1 MLKPTGSLP
10 TSILLLLFICPEI
23 IIAHLLTTLLK
34 EQVLYGLF
42 GVPRE
47 AILEL
52 PLSLI
57 RTTSIGGTCSLSL
70 KHILLS
76 YVYLSSVCLSIP
88 KSIYIPKSAPFCLLL
103 TLPSV
108 FDLDVL

>member
-1 MLKPTGSLP
+1 MFLK
-10 TSILLLLFICPEI
+10 LFFAKTYWQLANIHP
-23 IIAHLLTTLLK
+23 AST
-34 EQVLYGLF
+34 VYMSRNYN

-76 YVYLSSVCLSIP
+76 CVYLSSVCLSIP